1 MPDNSKSTTSH
12 EERSARKPYLT
23 PQLRVYGNIREI
35 TQGLGANRTMDGQGG
50 GAKGFK
56 SLP

>member
-1 MPDNSKSTTSH
+1 MPDNSKTTTSQ
-12 EERSARKPYLT
+12 EGRSARKPYIT

-35 TQGLGANRTMDGQGG
+35 TQGLGLVMTRDGQGG